1 MNDIPFY
8 DGITFRNGKIFI
20 AVDGKLKM
28 IIDNDVIDPL
38 NNAGGAKTVSNT
50 CYWVRSNKK
59 DGSIGRTFFRSI
71 QLAHSVNYP
80 SPKDTHS
87 DTTTKPFRSCGNFFS
102 QKDSSY
108 NVDLDGFNSSEWT
121 AIESNRN
128 FYSITGVVSNSRI
141 FPVAISNQNAS
152 GDVVFNPTS
161 QEKESYSD
169 YIISGSPL
177 SKNKTQQ
184 GFTFPKQGTSLIF
197 SPTYITTG
205 NKEDGYTHHYITG
218 ERYLADIWDTIDSV
232 LSEPPYYSISYTT
245 GHVPYLFYGA
255 ICNPRCSIPAA
266 TDAGAQTAEYDG
278 GTTAIMLSQNTISI
292 EEMLN
297 GTASSVNFGFGPC
310 LLKGLFADRNILTNF
325 GKKASEYIDLSC
337 STYFRGKQKDSKKY
351 FSIDDPSQIYNNGD
365 YVPNVGIYDS
375 VNMNENTK
383 KQILYLN
390 GPCGENLIGYNNN
403 SGDVIKEGSGLVIS
417 SDQWKQLVISL
428 KALPAITNDVIQQ
441 YWDDNPTKKDPLMF
455 SKGFC
460 TTASNFNRNTG
471 LIDIDPSTG
480 MPYVDGSYNRTGQLV
495 EEETL
500 YNYLGCEDINNPFE
514 SPLNMFSSLTPYVP
528 RKTITNI

>member
-50 CYWVRSNKK
+50 CYWAHSNKRE
-59 DGSIGRTFFRSI
+59 GSIGRTYFRSI

-80 SPKDTHS
+80 SPKDIHS
-87 DTTTKPFRSCGNFFS
+87 DTITKPFKSCGNFFS
-102 QKDSSY
+102 QKDAGY

-152 GDVVFNPTS
+152 GDVVYNPTDK
-161 QEKESYSD
+161 EKESYSD
-169 YIISGSPL
+169 YIVSGSPL

-184 GFTFPKQGTSLIF
+184 GFTFPKQSASSIF
-197 SPTYITTG
+197 YASYITTG
-205 NKEDGYTHHYITG
+205 NKEDGYKHHYITG
-218 ERYLADIWDTIDSV
+218 ERYLDNIWDAIDSV
-232 LSEPPYYSISYTT
+232 SSEPPYIGISYKS
-245 GHVPYLFYGA
+245 GHVPYLFHGA

-278 GTTAIMLSQNTISI
+278 GTTAIMVSQNTISI
-292 EEMLN
+292 EEMLD
-297 GTASSVNFGFGPC
+297 GTNSSVNFGFGPC
-310 LLKGLFADRNILTNF
+310 LLKGLFVDKNILSNF

-337 STYFRGKQKDSKKY
+337 STYFRGKQKDPKKY

-365 YVPNVGIYDS
+365 YIPNVGIYDS

-403 SGDVIKEGSGLVIS
+403 SGDVINEESGLVITP
-417 SDQWKQLVISL
+417 DQWKQLVVSL

-455 SKGFC
+455 SKGSC

-480 MPYVDGSYNRTGQLV
+480 LPYVDGSYNRTGQLV
-495 EEETL
+495 EEEL
-500 YNYLGCEDINNPFE
+500 LQNYLGCEDINSPFE

-528 RKTITNI
+528 RKTFTLI